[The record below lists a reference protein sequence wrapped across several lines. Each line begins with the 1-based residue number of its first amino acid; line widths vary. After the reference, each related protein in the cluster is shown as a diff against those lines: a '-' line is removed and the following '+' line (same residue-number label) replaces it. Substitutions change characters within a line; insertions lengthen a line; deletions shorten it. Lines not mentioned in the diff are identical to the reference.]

1 VTSPAV
7 SRARLLGAGTALA
20 VAGAVPS
27 FVRAAG
33 TYGKPETANVRVGI
47 PLDATSYLPIY
58 IAAQS
63 TWKDAGLNVELLA
76 FRGEAESEQAL
87 AGDSIDVNCGSLS
100 GLVSLV
106 AAGQGA
112 IGFYGGFNLAGFS
125 WYAQSSIKSWADVR
139 GKSLGISTFGSTT
152 DALTRYVLR
161 KHGLD
166 AERDAHLLPVGNN
179 VNQYQALKAN
189 RTQVAMLSA
198 PASWQAESD
207 GYTLLGTQQR
217 EVAPAWPEHIFS
229 AKTKFV
235 AANRNTIAALLR
247 GHVAALRLAKANRAA
262 AVSVFVDRLKYSPD
276 LASRAYSE
284 LMPTFDE
291 RGNLPERSM
300 KVFWEIL
307 LSNGDVKAALPEK
320 ALLDRRFIDSFAAW
334 APAR

>member
-1 VTSPAV
+1 VTSPPV
-7 SRARLLGAGTALA
+7 SRAQVLGAGAALA
-20 VAGAVPS
+20 LAGVLPS
-27 FVRAAG
+27 SASAA
-33 TYGKPETANVRVGI
+33 TPYGKPETPNLRVGI

-58 IAAQS
+58 IALQS

-100 GLVSLV
+100 GLVSLI
-106 AAGQGA
+106 ASGQGA
-112 IGFYGGFNLAGFS
+112 IGFYAGFNLAGFS
-125 WYAQSSIKSWADVR
+125 WYAQPSIKSWADVR
-139 GKSLGISTFGSTT
+139 GKSFGISTFGSTT

-166 AERDAHLLPVGNN
+166 AERDAHLQPVGNN

-189 RTQVAMLSA
+189 RTQVAMISA
-198 PASWQAESD
+198 PATWQAESD

-217 EVAPAWPEHIFS
+217 EVAPAWPEHIFA
-229 AKTKFV
+229 AKTKFL
-235 AANRNTIAALLR
+235 AANRNTIGALLH
-247 GHVAALRLAKANRAA
+247 GHVAALRFAKANRAA
-262 AVSVFVDRLKYSPD
+262 AVAVFVDRLKYTPE

-284 LMPTFDE
+284 LMPTYDE

-320 ALLDRRFIDSFAAW
+320 ALLDRQFIDSFAAW